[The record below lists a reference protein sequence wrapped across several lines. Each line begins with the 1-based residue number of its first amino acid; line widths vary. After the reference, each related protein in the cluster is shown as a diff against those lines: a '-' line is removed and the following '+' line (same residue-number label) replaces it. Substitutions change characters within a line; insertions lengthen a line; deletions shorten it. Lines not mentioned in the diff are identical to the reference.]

1 MRDEPL
7 TGGNPES
14 ETGMVHKMTLFKFK
28 MVTIVNNCYL
38 MFEMCEKVAN
48 G

>member
-14 ETGMVHKMTLFKFK
+14 DTGMVHKMTLFKFK
-28 MVTIVNNCYL
+28 MVIIVNHCY
-38 MFEMCEKVAN
+38 
-48 G
+48 